1 MIQLKKI
8 KKTYTTG
15 DFTQVALNE
24 IDLSFRANEFVAIL
38 GQSGSG
44 KTTLLNILGGLD
56 QYDSGDLII
65 NGRSTKNFKDSDWDA
80 YRNNSVGF
88 VFQSYNLIPHLNI
101 LDNIE
106 MSMTLSGISM
116 SEKKERALEV
126 LERVG
131 LKEHAKKKPNQLSG
145 GQMQRVAIARALVNN
160 PDIILA
166 DEPTGALDSE
176 TSVQI
181 MDLISEIAKDKLVV
195 MVTHNPDLA
204 KSYADRIVELSD
216 GSVVSDSDPYSE
228 KDEVDNYN
236 PKKTSMSFFTALKL
250 SGKNILAKKWR
261 TALTSFASSIGI
273 IGVALVL
280 ALSNGFDIQISEYEK
295 GTLSNYPIQ
304 ITQTAM
310 NIDMSAMGNDEEEAV
325 EYPKDEVVYS
335 YDSSENN
342 VTHTN
347 TITEE
352 YVDYVEDM
360 DSSLIDGISYTRSV
374 NMNILKMEDGKATS
388 VNQSTAGF
396 STYPSKS
403 ESTDSDFL
411 EENYDVLAGSLPKD
425 TNDIVLI
432 VDEYN
437 QVDVSI
443 LNELGLTSDDEEI
456 KFDDIV
462 GTEYKLLYN
471 DDYYTKSGDYYV
483 VNGTPTDLSDL
494 YNSENAETLT
504 VTGIIRIKEDT
515 NVSGLS
521 TGIAYSDD
529 LAKKFI
535 ENAKQ
540 SEVVLAQEAA
550 DYNVL
555 NGSVFSSNDSS
566 GSTMG
571 GRNTSSLG
579 STQTKD
585 DVLAQ
590 LGASSVP
597 TSISIYPVD
606 FDSKEKITE
615 YLDDW
620 NDGLADTDQI
630 QYTDM
635 AEMIT
640 TLSGSIMSA
649 ITIVLVAFAAISL
662 VVSMIMIGIIIYI
675 SVLERTREIGV
686 LRSLGARKKDIT
698 RVFNAE
704 TFIIGTCSGLLGIL
718 IAYLLTFPVN
728 SVLEGMT
735 DLANIAQLDPV
746 VAIGLV
752 ALSVI
757 LTMIGGFI
765 PAKMA
770 AKKDPVEALR
780 SE

>member
-1 MIQLKKI
+1 
-8 KKTYTTG
+8 
-15 DFTQVALNE
+15 
-24 IDLSFRANEFVAIL
+24 
-38 GQSGSG
+38 
-44 KTTLLNILGGLD
+44 
-56 QYDSGDLII
+56 
-65 NGRSTKNFKDSDWDA
+65 
-80 YRNNSVGF
+80 
-88 VFQSYNLIPHLNI
+88 
-101 LDNIE
+101 
-106 MSMTLSGISM
+106 
-116 SEKKERALEV
+116 
-126 LERVG
+126 
-131 LKEHAKKKPNQLSG
+131 
-145 GQMQRVAIARALVNN
+145 
-160 PDIILA
+160 
-166 DEPTGALDSE
+166 
-176 TSVQI
+176 
-181 MDLISEIAKDKLVV
+181 
-195 MVTHNPDLA
+195 
-204 KSYADRIVELSD
+204 
-216 GSVVSDSDPYSE
+216 
-228 KDEVDNYN
+228 
-236 PKKTSMSFFTALKL
+236 
-250 SGKNILAKKWR
+250 
-261 TALTSFASSIGI
+261 
-273 IGVALVL
+273 
-280 ALSNGFDIQISEYEK
+280 
-295 GTLSNYPIQ
+295 
-304 ITQTAM
+304 
-310 NIDMSAMGNDEEEAV
+310 MSAMGNDEEEAT

-352 YVDYVEDM
+352 YVDYIEDM

-374 NMNILKMEDGKATS
+374 NMNILKMEDEKATS

-437 QVDVSI
+437 QVDKSI

-471 DDYYTKSGDYYV
+471 NDYYTKSGDYYV

-540 SEVVLAQEAA
+540 SEVVLAQENS

-555 NGSVFSSNDSS
+555 NGSLFSTTESS
-566 GSTMG
+566 GTTMG
-571 GRNTSSLG
+571 GGMQQGSSNAM
-579 STQTKD
+579 SNIQTKD
-585 DVLAQ
+585 DVMAQ

-606 FDSKEKITE
+606 FDSKEQIIE
-615 YLDDW
+615 YLDNW